1 MNADM
6 WFDPICPFAWIT
18 SRWLIEVE
26 RERNI
31 QINWNIMSLAYLN
44 KDREVDAAHKEAFEK
59 SWWAT
64 RIVVAAQAEHGA
76 ASVLPLYNA
85 IGTRIHNG
93 KEKLSRELLGAAI
106 AEAGLPEDL
115 IDAADDGQWDE
126 AIIKSHDSAI
136 ALVGSDVGTPVIGVA
151 GVGFFGPVI
160 SPAPKG
166 ELAAKLWD
174 GVLALA
180 QYPGFFE
187 LKRSRTVGPIF
198 D

>member
-1 MNADM
+1 MQADM

-18 SRWLIEVE
+18 SRWLIEVTPQ
-26 RERNI
+26 RNL
-31 QINWNIMSLAYLN
+31 QVDYNIMSLAHLN
-44 KDREVDAAHKEAFEK
+44 KDNDVDAAHKAAFEK
-59 SWWAT
+59 SWLAT
-64 RIVVAAQAEHGA
+64 RLIVGVKAEHGA
-76 ASVLPLYNA
+76 QHVLPLYTA
-85 IGTRIHNG
+85 IGTRIHNR
-93 KEKLSRELLGAAI
+93 KEKLSKELLLAAVQEVGLVEDVMNYCDDASWD
-106 AEAGLPEDL
+106 AEV
-115 IDAADDGQWDE
+115 
-126 AIIKSHDSAI
+126 IKSHDAAI

-166 ELAAKLWD
+166 DEAAKLWD